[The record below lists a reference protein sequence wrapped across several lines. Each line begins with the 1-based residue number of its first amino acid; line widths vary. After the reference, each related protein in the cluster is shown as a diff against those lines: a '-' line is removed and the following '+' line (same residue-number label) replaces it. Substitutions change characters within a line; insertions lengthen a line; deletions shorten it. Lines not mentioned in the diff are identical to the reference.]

1 MWLETLW
8 SQPQCSYL
16 WMEIKQTFLF
26 SYKSSV
32 LNSTNIIMAIK
43 TSVCIFWQA
52 DMIHTPRMRHVPPV
66 AAGYTVT
73 ISACCDQ
80 DNRVLGNRRA
90 QGYKSINSMA
100 KIRIEE
106 DAEALKPPSLSLYPI
121 LHPTITS
128 ARKFRES
135 SNMKQTHMQGIL
147 NLIRSLKWLSG
158 KVAIIYQ
165 GPDRRCLEHQC
176 QFWCLCHTE
185 AWQQSRPLCQP
196 QARKCGD
203 RCAEWSPCSLS
214 PHYPSTRQLCG
225 CTSGIAERT

>member
-16 WMEIKQTFLF
+16 WMEIKKTFLF

-80 DNRVLGNRRA
+80 DNRVLGNRCA

-147 NLIRSLKWLSG
+147 NLIRSLKWLTVRQGGHYLSG
-158 KVAIIYQ
+158 T
-165 GPDRRCLEHQC
+165 
-176 QFWCLCHTE
+176 W
-185 AWQQSRPLCQP
+185 
-196 QARKCGD
+196 
-203 RCAEWSPCSLS
+203 
-214 PHYPSTRQLCG
+214 
-225 CTSGIAERT
+225 